1 MQSAR
6 KKVTGF
12 TMIEL
17 LVVIT
22 LLGLIAAIALPS
34 YGNYVKK
41 TRRKDAQADLVNISN
56 ALERY
61 YTANNTYATATLGAA
76 GIYPAASPIDGNSK
90 YYNLSISAATA
101 TGYTLLA
108 TPTGAQV
115 GNGRLQLD
123 STGNKAWNTKDDG
136 SGTDQSW

>member
-76 GIYPAASPIDGNSK
+76 GIYPAASHQGH
-90 YYNLSISAATA
+90 
-101 TGYTLLA
+101 
-108 TPTGAQV
+108 V
-115 GNGRLQLD
+115 G
-123 STGNKAWNTKDDG
+123 
-136 SGTDQSW
+136 